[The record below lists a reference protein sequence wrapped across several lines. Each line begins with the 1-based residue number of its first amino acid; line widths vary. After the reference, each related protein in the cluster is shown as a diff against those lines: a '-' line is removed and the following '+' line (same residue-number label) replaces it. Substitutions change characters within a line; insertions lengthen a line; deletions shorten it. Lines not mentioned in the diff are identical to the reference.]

1 VGEVRVTSADVD
13 DLDRQIIAILQRDGR
28 TSNREVARRL
38 DVSEGTVRSRVRRL
52 NDSKTI
58 RITAVSDVGGIGSF
72 AWVGLQVEG
81 GAARR
86 VAAALGAMP
95 EFGFVAV
102 TLGRY
107 DVLALAIVES
117 PERLHA
123 LLLDQVVDF
132 PGVRRTE
139 TWSVTRTSGPGS
151 PTEPR
156 PACTTSFSSRSSAWA
171 PVPSTRSSR
180 SA

>member
-1 VGEVRVTSADVD
+1 MTTADLD

-38 DVSEGTVRSRVRRL
+38 DVSEGTVRSRVRWLQENR
-52 NDSKTI
+52 TI

-72 AWVGLQVEG
+72 VWVGLQVEG

-107 DVLALAIVES
+107 DVLGAPAIVES
-117 PERLHA
+117 PERLHV
-123 LLLDQVVDF
+123 LLLDQVVDI

-139 TWSVTRTSGPGS
+139 TAEGVDVVRHAY
-151 PTEPR
+151 E
-156 PACTTSFSSRSSAWA
+156 WA
-171 PVPSTRSSR
+171 RL
-180 SA
+180 AD